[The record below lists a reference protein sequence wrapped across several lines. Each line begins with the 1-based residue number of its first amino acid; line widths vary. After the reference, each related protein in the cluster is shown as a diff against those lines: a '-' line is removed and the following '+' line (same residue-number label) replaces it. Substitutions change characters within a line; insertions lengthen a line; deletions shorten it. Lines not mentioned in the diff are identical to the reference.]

1 LRGRRQ
7 LIVTFIVAVMAVMM
21 LPWLREVAIEN
32 LLLIWRQDTANV
44 AHSLPEQLMPA
55 MHIILP
61 RLHHLEPGIAQD
73 IGDSIALRRRQVE
86 IMIHSLDQP
95 TPWHVQ
101 VVIPVSHRAQRET
114 NQDA

>member
-1 LRGRRQ
+1 MRGRRQ
-7 LIVTFIVAVMAVMM
+7 LIVTFIVAVVAVTM

-32 LLLIWRQDTANV
+32 LLLIGRQDTANV

-61 RLHHLEPGIAQD
+61 RLHHLEPGIAQN
-73 IGDSIALRRRQVE
+73 IGDSIALRRRQIELMV
-86 IMIHSLDQP
+86 HSLDQP
-95 TPWHVQ
+95 APGHVQ
-101 VVIPVSHRAQRET
+101 VMIPVSRRAQRET